1 MDPKQVRPAA
11 KVEIRRSDLRQK
23 VRSDVRK
30 KSAIVL
36 QFSSV
41 SGSATQSGFYKG
53 KKYLSTT
60 FEKVGLKPEIVG
72 KLKICVAAEVRK
84 TRMNKSKKR
93 RKNLSGS

>member
-1 MDPKQVRPAA
+1 M
-11 KVEIRRSDLRQK
+11 
-23 VRSDVRK
+23 
-30 KSAIVL
+30 
-36 QFSSV
+36 
-41 SGSATQSGFYKG
+41 
-53 KKYLSTT
+53 STT